1 MSKIEIQWFQAF
13 YGIFQKKGARPLL
26 YIHDFLE
33 ISKSRFEK
41 LEIRKHRV
49 LTTELLVLKR
59 NGFKGDKNPWKSS
72 INIKKMIFLDFR
84 AE

>member
-1 MSKIEIQWFQAF
+1 
-13 YGIFQKKGARPLL
+13 
-26 YIHDFLE
+26 LE